1 MAVTG
6 GNRRSARRSASACR
20 DPGRIGQQRGLDDL
34 VAGQAGLHQHPTVA
48 PAAADQATGPHQQG
62 QRLLGGPVAR
72 RQQLLVEVEER
83 DHVGR
88 VELVQHRLGADVER
102 GRRASS
108 TSRCR
113 R

>member
-1 MAVTG
+1 MAATG
-6 GNRRSARRSASACR
+6 GNRSSARRSASAAD
-20 DPGRIGQQRGLDDL
+20 DPGRVGQQRGLDDL
-34 VAGQAGLHQHPTVA
+34 VLGQAGLHQHPPVA
-48 PAAADQATGPHQQG
+48 PPPADQPAGPHQQG

-88 VELVQHRLGADVER
+88 VDLVQHRLGADVDPGVVEPEV
-102 GRRASS
+102 AA
-108 TSRCR
+108 CR